1 MELLLTLEQGAKGT
15 VERQRRLTS
24 GRLSIGRMPDN
35 DWVLPDPERLLSK
48 HHCLIEHRNGNWVLT
63 DTSTN
68 GVYLDNSP
76 VAVGPGGTA
85 QLRDGM
91 RLRLGDYVLRVGV
104 GGEAELAAPLAGPVG
119 AKEGKRDLFD
129 DSWFKG
135 KPLNAPAHPVRV
147 DRGPAF
153 TRSDHIPADQAAL
166 DLPRRAGP
174 FGDSLP
180 PPGRPAAEP
189 TKSSPFLDLD
199 WRGKPEPAPLVTA
212 PIPEPLRPAPEPPR
226 PVFAPPAAPAASADA
241 DRLLAAFLEG
251 AGLSA
256 ADARGMDAEA
266 LLRELGGRYRA
277 MAGGL
282 VELLVMRAMLK
293 QEAGLER
300 TLIAAADNNPL
311 KLTATAG
318 EGVRWLVFP
327 RGQGYLPPDQAI
339 AAAIADLK
347 GFLPAFVQAMQG
359 ALRGLLRRFDPA
371 VLEQELADAS
381 FLERLA
387 SGGRKA
393 RFWELF
399 KERYR
404 DHAREAEQQFLRDVG
419 VDIARPSHGPFGDKR
434 R

>member
-1 MELLLTLEQGAKGT
+1 VELLLTLEQGEKGT
-15 VERQRRLTS
+15 VERQRRLTG

-48 HHCLIEHRNGNWVLT
+48 HHCLIEHRNGAWILT

-68 GVYLDNSP
+68 GVYLDSSP

-85 QLRDGM
+85 TLRDGM
-91 RLRLGDYVLRVGV
+91 RLKLGDYVLRVAV
-104 GGEAELAAPLAGPVG
+104 AGEAEFAAPLLG
-119 AKEGKRDLFD
+119 ATANESKRDLFD

-135 KPLNAPAHPVRV
+135 KPLDAPAHPVRV

-153 TRSDHIPADQAAL
+153 TRPDHIPADQAAL

-180 PPGRPAAEP
+180 LPARPAEEP
-189 TKSSPFLDLD
+189 TKPSPFLDTD
-199 WRGKPEPAPLVTA
+199 WRGKPAPEPIAAAPVA
-212 PIPEPLRPAPEPPR
+212 RPPIPEPSRPVPAP
-226 PVFAPPAAPAASADA
+226 APPPLAPVSSSDA

-256 ADARGMDAEA
+256 ADARGADAEA
-266 LLRELGGRYRA
+266 LLRELGGRYKA

-293 QEAGLER
+293 QESGLER

-311 KLTATAG
+311 KLTATAS

-327 RGQGYLPPDQAI
+327 RGHGYLPPDQAI

-347 GFLPAFVQAMQG
+347 SFLPAFVQAMQG
-359 ALRGLLRRFDPA
+359 ALRSLLRRFDPA

-404 DHAREAEQQFLRDVG
+404 DQAREAEQQFLRDVG
-419 VDIARPSHGPFGDKR
+419 VDIGRPSHGPFGDKR

>member
-1 MELLLTLEQGAKGT
+1 MELVLTLEGGAGGT
-15 VERQRRLTS
+15 AERQRRLTS

-48 HHCLIEHRNGNWVLT
+48 HHCLIENRNGAWMLT

-91 RLRLGDYVLRVGV
+91 RLKLGDHVLRVAVSSEARYAQDLPAIGT
-104 GGEAELAAPLAGPVG
+104 GG
-119 AKEGKRDLFD
+119 KESKRDLFD

-135 KPLNAPAHPVRV
+135 KPLEAPAHPIRV

-153 TRSDHIPADQAAL
+153 SRPDHLPADQVAL
-166 DLPRRAGP
+166 DLPRRPGP
-174 FGDSLP
+174 FGEHLP

-189 TKSSPFLDLD
+189 AKPTPFLDLD
-199 WRGKPEPAPLVTA
+199 WRGPPA
-212 PIPEPLRPAPEPPR
+212 
-226 PVFAPPAAPAASADA
+226 AAPAAPPPVLEPPLPTAPPAPPPTQAAAVPAADA
-241 DRLLAAFLEG
+241 HRLLVAFLEG

-256 ADARGMDAEA
+256 ADARGVDAEA

-282 VELLVMRAMLK
+282 VELLVLRATLK
-293 QEAGLER
+293 QESGLER

-318 EGVRWLVFP
+318 EAVRWLVFP

-339 AAAIADLK
+339 AAAVADLK
-347 GFLPAFVQAMQG
+347 SFLPVFVQAMQQ
-359 ALRGLLRRFDPA
+359 ALRALLRRFDPA
-371 VLEQELADAS
+371 VLEEELTDAS

-387 SGGRKA
+387 AGGRKA

-419 VDIARPSHGPFGDKR
+419 VDIARPNRGATGDKR